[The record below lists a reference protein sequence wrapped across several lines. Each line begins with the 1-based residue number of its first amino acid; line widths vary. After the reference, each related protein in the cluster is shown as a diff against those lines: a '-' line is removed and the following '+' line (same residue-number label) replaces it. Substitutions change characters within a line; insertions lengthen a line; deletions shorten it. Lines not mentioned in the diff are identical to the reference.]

1 MTETC
6 RCCEGIRADNK
17 CCTSPSGFACSVVM
31 AAQFADR
38 GYADLSVS
46 LGVYPGVS
54 TRRAAKR
61 STMRSRFMSL

>member
-1 MTETC
+1 MTGTC
-6 RCCEGIRADNK
+6 RCHEGISTDIK
-17 CCTSPSGFACSVVM
+17 CCTRPAGFACSVTK
-31 AAQFADR
+31 ATGFADR

-46 LGVYPGVS
+46 PGVYPGVS